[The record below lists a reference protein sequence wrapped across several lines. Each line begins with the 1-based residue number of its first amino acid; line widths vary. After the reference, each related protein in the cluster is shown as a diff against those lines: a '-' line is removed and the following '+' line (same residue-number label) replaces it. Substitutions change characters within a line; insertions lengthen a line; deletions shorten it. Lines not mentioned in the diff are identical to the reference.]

1 MARVRT
7 VAGRLIAAML
17 TLDAGSPSHVSAA
30 AAVGVAASLKNRFSA
45 ADILKNMPAS
55 LGVRGGGKQSF
66 AQGSFS
72 GEYDAMQQFQV
83 DITSAL
89 IAMV

>member
-1 MARVRT
+1 MDGILRMDENMVVVLLSWFA
-7 VAGRLIAAML
+7 
-17 TLDAGSPSHVSAA
+17 PSKVII
-30 AAVGVAASLKNRFSA
+30 AVGVAASLKNRFSA